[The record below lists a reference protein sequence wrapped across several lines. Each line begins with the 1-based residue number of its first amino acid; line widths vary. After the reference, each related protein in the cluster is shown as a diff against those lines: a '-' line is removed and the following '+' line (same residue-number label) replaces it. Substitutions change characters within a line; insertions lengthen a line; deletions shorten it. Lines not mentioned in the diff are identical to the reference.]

1 MKLSFSA
8 IATVG
13 IALWL
18 PVLLLVTSL
27 QGCETGT
34 TGLLRPMSPGVEHGI
49 TNVLPNLVTSAAT
62 VLPVPFSAAI
72 QATAAAVLALLAA
85 WQGFTHE
92 RLKKLAAQSPQTNP
106 IIKL

>member
-1 MKLSFSA
+1 MKLNFSVLA
-8 IATVG
+8 AVS

-18 PVLLLVTSL
+18 PVLLIVISL

-34 TGLLRPMSPGVEHGI
+34 TGLIRPISPGVEHSI
-49 TNVLPNLVTSAAT
+49 TNVLPAVATTAAA
-62 VLPVPFSAAI
+62 VLPAPFSGAV

-92 RLKKLAAQSPQTNP
+92 RLKKLAAQSNQTVP
-106 IIKL
+106 IQKI